1 MNVLQFFLAV
11 AAMLPALYYTMKLIV
26 WFSDK
31 MEEKN
36 EKK

>member
-1 MNVLQFFLAV
+1 MSELQFFLAV
-11 AAMLPALYYTMKLIV
+11 AALLPALYLTMTFIV

>member
-1 MNVLQFFLAV
+1 MNELQFFFTIAV
-11 AAMLPALYYTMKLIV
+11 MLPALYYTMKLIV
-26 WFSDK
+26 WFSEK

>member
-1 MNVLQFFLAV
+1 MNEGQFFLAV

-31 MEEKN
+31 MEGKN

>member
-1 MNVLQFFLAV
+1 MNELQFFLAIT
-11 AAMLPALYYTMKLIV
+11 ALLPALYYTMKLIV

>member
-1 MNVLQFFLAV
+1 MNEGQFFLAV